1 VRTVRVG
8 DILYVAGTGPMA
20 DVNGCR
26 GKVGQDVTVE
36 EAREA
41 ARSVAIKVIGTLKDT
56 LGDLDRVK
64 QVVKTLG
71 MVNAVPD
78 FTDHVRVINGYSDLL
93 VEVFGE
99 EKGKGVRSAVGMG
112 SLPGNLSV
120 EVESVFWV
128 E

>member
-1 VRTVRVG
+1 
-8 DILYVAGTGPMA
+8 MA
-20 DVNGCR
+20 DVKGCR